1 MDHSIIGLKHD
12 RNNNTTIGKSY
23 SLRPRASTRK
33 EDQEI
38 EQEDLWK
45 PRGRTKK
52 KPKQKSAPL
61 SKYRR
66 KSANARERFRMREI
80 NEAFEALRRAVP
92 HLSSSCENPNEKMTK
107 ISTLRMAMKYITA
120 LSNALQDADFDSD
133 ADSFFSEWTT
143 SDTREASTPPSVND
157 HFDLYDQFLSL
168 SSSSDAPPA
177 TSSPYSLST
186 FLTPPPSELISS
198 SPGKLNLPSTY
209 CTGPLIPSKLNSS
222 TVNGK
227 VESSPPDSLTFS
239 ALSSKSFVSP
249 SCPISADLEDL
260 THHLISSEDLQNC
273 SPSLL
278 DELDISQPSLDLE
291 DYLIT

>member
-1 MDHSIIGLKHD
+1 MDSSMISLEHD

-23 SLRPRASTRK
+23 SLRPRAATRR
-33 EDQEI
+33 EDQEAD
-38 EQEDLWK
+38 QEDLWK
-45 PRGRTKK
+45 PRGRSKK

-80 NEAFEALRRAVP
+80 NEAFEALRRAIP

-143 SDTREASTPPSVND
+143 SPDVRESSTPSSVND

-168 SSSSDAPPA
+168 SSSSE
-177 TSSPYSLST
+177 SSPSITSQYSLSKL
-186 FLTPPPSELISS
+186 LTPPPSEIF
-198 SPGKLNLPSTY
+198 SPATCKLNVPSSCNSFKPNFSATSGKVLPS
-209 CTGPLIPSKLNSS
+209 PPNSL
-222 TVNGK
+222 V
-227 VESSPPDSLTFS
+227 SSAIF
-239 ALSSKSFVSP
+239 SKSFISP
-249 SCPISADLEDL
+249 PCPSTADLEDI

-278 DELDISQPSLDLE
+278 DELDISSPSVDLE
-291 DYLIT
+291 EFLIT